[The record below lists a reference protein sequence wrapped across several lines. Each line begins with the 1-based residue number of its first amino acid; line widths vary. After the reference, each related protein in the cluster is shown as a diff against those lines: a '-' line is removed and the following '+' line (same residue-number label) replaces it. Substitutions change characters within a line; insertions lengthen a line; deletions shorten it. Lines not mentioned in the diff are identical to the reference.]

1 MIKRSI
7 KKTLSHGTLLV
18 LEPLRQTNADL
29 ENANEVLYLIHE
41 MVLAYWS
48 PFLMAIIITII
59 TIIIDIIIINI
70 IIIIIVTISFLS
82 IIKATYPCFLVHR

>member
-41 MVLAYWS
+41 MVLAYCS

-70 IIIIIVTISFLS
+70 IIVITISFLS